1 VPDIDV
7 AIRGFAPSDREG
19 VIELMLALQR
29 FERALAPD
37 HAEPTRAFGEWYF
50 ERLLKEVRENQGA
63 ILVATH
69 DGAPCGLVA
78 GYDAEDPE
86 ARSRYFYIAELSV
99 SEPVRGRGIGARLIA
114 AMEDIARARN
124 YKTVVIGVL
133 ATSGRVHAL
142 YNRLGYRDYAVRLRK
157 TL

>member
-1 VPDIDV
+1 LDV
-7 AIRGFAPSDREG
+7 SIRAFAPTDRDG

-63 ILVATH
+63 ILVATN

-99 SEPVRGRGIGARLIA
+99 SEPMRGRGIGTRLIA
-114 AMEDIARARN
+114 AVEDIARARH

-133 ATSGRVHAL
+133 AASGRVHAL

>member
-1 VPDIDV
+1 VRSLDV
-7 AIRGFAPSDREG
+7 SIRAFAPTDREG

-29 FERALAPD
+29 FERSLAPD
-37 HAEPTRAFGEWYF
+37 HAAPDRAFGEWYF
-50 ERLLKEVRENQGA
+50 ERMLKEVRENEGA

-69 DGAPCGLVA
+69 DGAPCGVVA
-78 GYDAEDPE
+78 GYDAENPE
-86 ARSRYFYIAELSV
+86 TRSRYFYIAELSV
-99 SEPVRGRGIGARLIA
+99 SEPMRGRGIGARLIA
-114 AMEDIARARN
+114 AVEDIARARN

-133 ATSGRVHAL
+133 AASGRVHGL